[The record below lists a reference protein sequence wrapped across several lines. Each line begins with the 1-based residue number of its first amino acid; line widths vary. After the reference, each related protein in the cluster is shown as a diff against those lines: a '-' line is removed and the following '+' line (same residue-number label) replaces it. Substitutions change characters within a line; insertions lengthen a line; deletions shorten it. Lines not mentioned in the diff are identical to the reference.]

1 MKITINRLDDAY
13 HLQAVNEDGCTVETD
28 GALQIGGGNKGM
40 RPMQLMLVSAGSC
53 SSIDVIT
60 ILKKQKQP
68 LEDIRV
74 EISAERE
81 QNKVP
86 ALFTKIHIHFLL
98 KGDLDEQ
105 KVKKAIALS
114 MEKYCSAVK
123 ILEKTAEVTSGYEI
137 INA

>member
-13 HLQAVNEDGCTVETD
+13 HLRAVNEDGNIVETD
-28 GALQIGGGNKGM
+28 GAVQIGGGNKGM

-68 LEDIRV
+68 LKDISV
-74 EISAERE
+74 EVTAERE
-81 QNKVP
+81 QDKVP
-86 ALFTKIHIHFLL
+86 ALFTKIHLHFRL
-98 KGDLDEQ
+98 KGDLDEK
-105 KVKKAIALS
+105 KVQKAISLS

-123 ILEKTAEVTSGYEI
+123 ILEKTAVVTSGYEI
-137 INA
+137 IQ